1 MNSDLANDAAALLAS
16 RSTSRRSFMKA
27 ATLGSLGTGFASA
40 ALPVLSQAI
49 KTDFAGIHSE
59 EVTFDSNGTNIAAY
73 TSRPAQAPGKLPIII
88 VASEIFGVHEYI
100 ADVTRRLAK
109 VGYLA
114 IAPEFFTRAGEPTEL
129 GTVAEIMS
137 KIVAKTPDQQVLGDI
152 EAALKWAAANNGDLS
167 RVGMTGFCWGGRI
180 TWLACQKLSVMRA
193 GVAWYGRLAG
203 DKSENFPEHPLELA
217 AQTRAPVL
225 GLYGGQDTG
234 IPLSDVEKMKL
245 ALTGLNATAAAKS
258 STFVIYPDAPHAFHA
273 DYRQTYQEGP
283 AKDGW
288 QKALAWFKE
297 KVV

>member
-137 KIVAKTPDQQVLGDI
+137 KIVAKTPDQQILGDI

-297 KVV
+297 KGV

>member
-27 ATLGSLGTGFASA
+27 ATLGSLGTGFASS

-297 KVV
+297 KGV

>member
-1 MNSDLANDAAALLAS
+1 MISDIAKDGTALFAS
-16 RSTSRRSFMKA
+16 HPTSRRRFMKA
-27 ATLGSLGTGFASA
+27 ATLSSLGTGFAIA

-49 KTDFAGIHSE
+49 KTDFVGIQSE

-73 TSRPAQAPGKLPIII
+73 TSRPAQARGKLPIII

-100 ADVTRRLAK
+100 ADVARRLAK

-137 KIVAKTPDQQVLGDI
+137 QIVAKTPDQQVLGDI
-152 EAALKWAAANNGDLS
+152 EAALKWAGANNGDLN

-180 TWLACQKLSVMRA
+180 TWLACQKLSSVQV

-203 DKSENFPEHPLELA
+203 EKSDTFPVHPLELA
-217 AQTRAPVL
+217 AQMLAPVL

-234 IPLSDVEKMKL
+234 IPISDVEKMKL
-245 ALTGLNATAAAKS
+245 ALVGPNATAAAKS
-258 STFVIYPDAPHAFHA
+258 SRFEVYPDAPHAFHA
-273 DYRQTYQEGP
+273 DYRQSYQEIP

-288 QKALAWFKE
+288 QKTLAWFKE
-297 KVV
+297 KGV

>member
-16 RSTSRRSFMKA
+16 RTTSRRSFMKA
-27 ATLGSLGTGFASA
+27 ATLGGLGTGFASA

-137 KIVAKTPDQQVLGDI
+137 QIVAKSPDQQGLGDI
-152 EAALKWAAANNGDLS
+152 EAALKWAGANNGDLS
-167 RVGMTGFCWGGRI
+167 RVGVTGFCWGGRI
-180 TWLACQKLSVMRA
+180 TWLACQKLPSVRA
-193 GVAWYGRLAG
+193 GVAW
-203 DKSENFPEHPLELA
+203 
-217 AQTRAPVL
+217 
-225 GLYGGQDTG
+225 
-234 IPLSDVEKMKL
+234 
-245 ALTGLNATAAAKS
+245 
-258 STFVIYPDAPHAFHA
+258 
-273 DYRQTYQEGP
+273 
-283 AKDGW
+283 
-288 QKALAWFKE
+288 
-297 KVV
+297 